1 MSSHYPEPG
10 VPAGTEH
17 GQLSPLSNSPHHP
30 QPQPSPP
37 SITPVDAQN
46 TAQSGNAAAQHDDQ
60 VTDTKNTSSTT
71 GGENTMP
78 AASAPSEGTEAANES
93 QIEPSDQ
100 KIIAPAVEKV
110 DSAEAKEM
118 DDSGPSLVITLLLT
132 TGARHPFKIDGK
144 YLRKR
149 SVNVDN
155 HDPFSMSVYTLK
167 ELIWREWR
175 SGMSRPRRFGWTR
188 RRSRK

>member
-1 MSSHYPEPG
+1 MSNDHPEPG

-17 GQLSPLSNSPHHP
+17 NQLPASSGSPHDP
-30 QPQPSPP
+30 QPRPSPP
-37 SITPVDAQN
+37 SSPPADAQ
-46 TAQSGNAAAQHDDQ
+46 TSAQDDSAAAQNDNQ

-71 GGENTMP
+71 GGESTMP
-78 AASAPSEGTEAANES
+78 AAASAPSEATEAANES
-93 QIEPSDQ
+93 HTESPDQ
-100 KIIAPAVEKV
+100 KILASAVEKV

-118 DDSGPSLVITLLLT
+118 DDSGPPLVITLLLI

-144 YLRKR
+144 YLQKR
-149 SVNVDN
+149 AVNVDN

-175 SGMSRPRRFGWTR
+175 SGMF
-188 RRSRK
+188 RSCR